1 MLEWNSQIACG
12 QMGKSVCIDLYSI
25 CRLLQWQKN
34 GPVRIL
40 CHRNFLI
47 FYFGGGPLL
56 WHKNINGIKRFTLFF
71 FFLCQYVAHHIFFFF
86 SFSPPPPLT
95 RLFFLLVSWMCH
107 SIGAKERERE
117 ATCVPE
123 FIHRIPGTKKSGCV
137 YLCPLCNYYA
147 TLMSVFSHPYYFALL
162 ALLKDCKVG
171 ERPNTTY
178 FFLGY

>member
-1 MLEWNSQIACG
+1 MV
-12 QMGKSVCIDLYSI
+12 KSVCIDLYSI

-86 SFSPPPPLT
+86 SFSPTPPPLT

-117 ATCVPE
+117 RQRVCQSSFTESLERKSLDVCICTHCV
-123 FIHRIPGTKKSGCV
+123 IIMQR
-137 YLCPLCNYYA
+137 
-147 TLMSVFSHPYYFALL
+147 
-162 ALLKDCKVG
+162 
-171 ERPNTTY
+171 
-178 FFLGY
+178 